1 MLLLLK
7 IDFID
12 FSVEPLKRFRLSVL
26 LFYAML
32 RIHFILMRI
41 RIQDPH
47 WKKMDYDP
55 GQFLKTFSICLTK
68 NNLPLSQGRQNFD
81 DQRIRILN
89 TDFKLLFVC
98 AIQFDFLKFNN
109 VHFYSVRFKKHR
121 YDV

>member
-26 LFYAML
+26 LFYVML

-47 WKKMDYDP
+47 WEKMYPDP
-55 GQFLKTFSICLTK
+55 ILKDFLNFLTK
-68 NNLPLSQGRQNFD
+68 NNFEIFFRLFIPLNLMNHEPNEDIF
-81 DQRIRILN
+81 
-89 TDFKLLFVC
+89 
-98 AIQFDFLKFNN
+98 
-109 VHFYSVRFKKHR
+109 
-121 YDV
+121 